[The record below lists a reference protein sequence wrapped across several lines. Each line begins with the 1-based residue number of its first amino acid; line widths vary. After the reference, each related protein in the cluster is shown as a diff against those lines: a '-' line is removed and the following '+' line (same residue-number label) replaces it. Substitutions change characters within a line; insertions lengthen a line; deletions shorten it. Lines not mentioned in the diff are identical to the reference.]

1 MIDSW
6 KIFKFVLFRLWLIA
20 CHLRSLVIFAAL
32 IEYERRL
39 TEIVALKNT
48 HKNIWATFQVIY
60 SDYRFF
66 VLLVVVVALRTRKSR
81 LIYQLAS
88 LVLRSIAD
96 VEKKWS
102 SSFSFVSEFSLVKL
116 TKMMSSSHARVE
128 RRLRGMQLA
137 QILYKCQDKTKDAGE
152 EDSKFT
158 NIYLPCYANAKKAH
172 RETFVLFEFFRDQK
186 PVGG

>member
-32 IEYERRL
+32 IEYERRRL
-39 TEIVALKNT
+39 TEISALKNI

-116 TKMMSSSHARVE
+116 TKMMSLSHAWV
-128 RRLRGMQLA
+128 A
-137 QILYKCQDKTKDAGE
+137 KT
-152 EDSKFT
+152 F
-158 NIYLPCYANAKKAH
+158 KKNVDYSN
-172 RETFVLFEFFRDQK
+172 TL
-186 PVGG
+186 

>member
-1 MIDSW
+1 M
-6 KIFKFVLFRLWLIA
+6 
-20 CHLRSLVIFAAL
+20 
-32 IEYERRL
+32 
-39 TEIVALKNT
+39 
-48 HKNIWATFQVIY
+48 NIWASFQVIY

-66 VLLVVVVALRTRKSR
+66 VLLVVIVVALRTRKSR

-137 QILYKCQDKTKDAGE
+137 QILYKCQDKTKNA

-158 NIYLPCYANAKKAH
+158 NIYLPSYAKKAH
-172 RETFVLFEFFRDQK
+172 L
-186 PVGG
+186 

>member
-158 NIYLPCYANAKKAH
+158 NIYLPCYANAMKAH
-172 RETFVLFEFFRDQK
+172 WEIFALFKFFDFA
-186 PVGG
+186 